1 MVQILDE
8 KMKRTFF
15 CFFFLLLPLGGC
27 YYTASTTEGNDIS
40 AAQIQEIKLGK
51 TTEADLTKILGPPAK
66 RETNPDGTTTLLYVH
81 SQEKSPTLPG
91 GFVIR
96 GIVEKNEQT
105 FEITLKNGVVR
116 SYRFL
121 RE

>member
-1 MVQILDE
+1 
-8 KMKRTFF
+8 MKRTLLSL
-15 CFFFLLLPLGGC
+15 FFLLFPLGGC
-27 YYTASTTEGNDIS
+27 YYTATNTEGNDIS

-51 TTEADLTKILGPPAK
+51 TTEADLVKNLGPPAK
-66 RETNPDGTTTLLYVH
+66 RESNPDRTTTLIYVR

-96 GIVEKNEQT
+96 GIVEKNDQT
-105 FEITLKNGVVR
+105 FEITLKDGVVQ

>member
-1 MVQILDE
+1 
-8 KMKRTFF
+8 MKSTLFSL
-15 CFFFLLLPLGGC
+15 FFLLLPLGGC
-27 YYTASTTEGNDIS
+27 YYTVSTTEGNDVS

-51 TTEADLTKILGPPAK
+51 TTEADLVKILGPPAK
-66 RETNPDGTTTLLYVH
+66 RESNPDGTTSLIFVH

-91 GFVIR
+91 GLVIH
-96 GIVEKNEQT
+96 GIVEKNEQN
-105 FEITLKNGVVR
+105 FEVTLKDGVVR